1 MTILQGDRIYTAGK
15 HPKTETAYS
24 FKNLNKK
31 KKRLAA
37 KQKVVRDFRAPQGP
51 SRRKRVRFGDHELC
65 SSHHL
70 LKSEDSEA
78 FREGSGEGV
87 GRRLVEERDPENI
100 FFGFV

>member
-1 MTILQGDRIYTAGK
+1 MPTFERNPT
-15 HPKTETAYS
+15 HPTHRDIS
-24 FKNLNKK
+24 F
-31 KKRLAA
+31 
-37 KQKVVRDFRAPQGP
+37 
-51 SRRKRVRFGDHELC
+51 ELC

-87 GRRLVEERDPENI
+87 GRRLVEERHPENI